1 MPRFLSI
8 EPLEWHHE
16 KFQPPVTDHHS
27 KTEPSPTFSAF
38 NTAMTT
44 LRWRRSPSKPEQL
57 QSNARILRWSDGSL
71 TLQFAT
77 DPTTQYDIDGNP
89 LAPPQRN
96 PSKPTPTSISDK
108 KNRAAANNAAYNPG
122 QDTFTYLAAPS
133 ESAAL
138 LRLTNKITAGLSI
151 VPSADS
157 TDDALERLQNSLAA
171 AVRGKNLNA
180 DGGIALVD
188 INEDPELAK
197 KKAEVA
203 EKEKERAQK
212 RREAQEM
219 RERDRANRFLGRSG
233 LRAGGYEADD
243 MGAGATA
250 GIGAG
255 SKGIRSGVRKPRRPR
270 RDDYSDE
277 EDYRRGRTRED
288 EYDEEDEFI
297 AKSDEEIVEEE
308 DEDEEE
314 DEEVVEAGKEDAD
327 ADADADGDTDADGD
341 AEDDNEGGDTAVNA
355 SNDIR
360 KGAVDTSSGSPKR
373 SRDSEDV
380 ADDQDEDAA
389 PAVARTKRRRV
400 VDEDD
405 EE

>member
-1 MPRFLSI
+1 
-8 EPLEWHHE
+8 
-16 KFQPPVTDHHS
+16 
-27 KTEPSPTFSAF
+27 
-38 NTAMTT
+38 MTT
-44 LRWRRSPSKPEQL
+44 LRWRRSPSNPKQL

-96 PSKPTPTSISDK
+96 PSKPTPTSISDR
-108 KNRAAANNAAYNPG
+108 KNRNVANSAAYNPG

-233 LRAGGYEADD
+233 LRAGGYEIDD
-243 MGAGATA
+243 MGAGTGAA
-250 GIGAG
+250 GAG
-255 SKGIRSGVRKPRRPR
+255 VGSKSIRAGVRKPRRPR

-277 EDYRRGRTRED
+277 EDYRRGKTRED

-297 AKSDEEIVEEE
+297 AKSDEEIVEE
-308 DEDEEE
+308 DDEEE
-314 DEEVVEAGKEDAD
+314 EEEEELVEAGKED

-341 AEDDNEGGDTAVNA
+341 AEDDDTAVNA
-355 SNDIR
+355 NNDTR
-360 KGAVDTSSGSPKR
+360 KDAVDASSGSPKR
-373 SRDSEDV
+373 GRVSEGV
-380 ADDQDEDAA
+380 ADDEDEDAT

-400 VDEDD
+400 VDED
-405 EE
+405 EEE